1 MSYNYGWRPYVS
13 VARQRAK
20 AQKKIAKLRK
30 QGIDIQP
37 VEIEGRTIAR
47 SFWGKAWCDHME
59 SFSDYSN
66 RLPRGR
72 RYARNGSV
80 CHLEIK
86 KGRIEAMVSGSE
98 LYKVKIDIKPLK
110 PALWKP
116 IKKLCAGRIG
126 SMLELLQGR
135 LSDQVMSIV
144 TDQNK
149 GLLPLPKEISLKC
162 SCPDWA
168 VMCKHVAA
176 VMYGIG
182 NRLDTMPELLFTLR
196 GVNADELI
204 TCNVELPMSDPAAN
218 GVTIAD
224 DQISD
229 IFGIEMDSAIP
240 VEQAENSPSVAKQQK
255 TKRKVARKRKVKV
268 TIVKS
273 AKPKRKAKKT
283 TIFVSR
289 PKAKKQTTKTSGI
302 YPSLPALPR
311 LRPTGNSVKKFRKK
325 LGLSAP
331 EFAERLGV
339 SSATIYNWE
348 KHRGR
353 LNLQNRSLIALAQLN
368 RQIKAPK
375 SKQS

>member
-1 MSYNYGWRPYVS
+1 MSYDYGWRPYVS
-13 VARQRAK
+13 VSLQRAK

-30 QGIDIQP
+30 QGMDIQP
-37 VEIEGRTIAR
+37 IEIEGRTIAR

-80 CHLEIK
+80 CHLEIQ

-196 GVNADELI
+196 GVNPDELI
-204 TCNVELPMSDPAAN
+204 TCNVALPMSDLPAN
-218 GVTIAD
+218 GVKIAD

-240 VEQAENSPSVAKQQK
+240 VEQADNSPSTAKQQK
-255 TKRKVARKRKVKV
+255 TKRKAARKRYVKI
-268 TIVKS
+268 TAAKS
-273 AKPKRKAKKT
+273 LKPKKKIKKT
-283 TIFVSR
+283 VKYVSR
-289 PKAKKQTTKTSGI
+289 TKTKTAKSDVTKTKGL
-302 YPSLPALPR
+302 SR
-311 LRPTGNSVKKFRKK
+311 LRPTGNSVKKLRKK
-325 LGLSAP
+325 LDLSVP
-331 EFAERLGV
+331 QFAEQLGV

-348 KHRGR
+348 KHRGQ

-368 RQIKAPK
+368 QQIKASK